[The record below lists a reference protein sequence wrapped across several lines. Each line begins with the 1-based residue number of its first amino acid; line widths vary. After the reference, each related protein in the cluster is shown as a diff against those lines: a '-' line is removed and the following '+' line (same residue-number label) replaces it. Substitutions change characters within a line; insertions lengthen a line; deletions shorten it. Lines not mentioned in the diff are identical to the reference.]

1 MLDNTIKDIKKKI
14 NKSYKYILVILLY
27 MLYQINFIPN
37 LISSLGIN
45 IYKLPK
51 TPRLFAI
58 GITDLIYI
66 AILLIMFKDKIKSG
80 FIDLKQNFNS
90 RLNTS
95 ATCWVIGC
103 VIMFVSTTIISFIA
117 KKDVSTNEALVRES
131 IKFAPLYMLFTCSI
145 VAPIF
150 EEMVFR
156 KALYGL
162 INKKWVFI
170 FTSGISFGLLH
181 IIGSYSSP
189 LDLLYVI
196 PYGAMGF
203 SFAYLLTKTN
213 NIMLPILVHTIH
225 NTILVIS
232 QIIGG

>member
-1 MLDNTIKDIKKKI
+1 
-14 NKSYKYILVILLY
+14 
-27 MLYQINFIPN
+27 
-37 LISSLGIN
+37 
-45 IYKLPK
+45 
-51 TPRLFAI
+51 
-58 GITDLIYI
+58 
-66 AILLIMFKDKIKSG
+66 
-80 FIDLKQNFNS
+80 
-90 RLNTS
+90 
-95 ATCWVIGC
+95 
-103 VIMFVSTTIISFIA
+103 MFVSTTIISFIA